1 MNLKAPQPMELARKY
16 LRQCPP
22 AISHQ
27 GGHKAAFR
35 VAVALVRRFGLNEA
49 NALTLMLEWNR
60 TCQPPWSESEL
71 RHKITSAL
79 HSAPKASSV
88 CSSPRAKGA
97 RIVRPRQP
105 EPKFEPETLARIAAK
120 LPAAD
125 FEFLK
130 SRSPICPETQTPAT
144 FLNHLYRP
152 GEKVLVFDVFESQGR
167 HVCHWSEPPYDTGC
181 LNHLKTGCLKGVWF
195 MSNPVDGKFHPNPRQ
210 GNKLSR
216 RSEESVT
223 SWRYLLVESD
233 KAEPIP
239 WVAALM
245 QLPLRIAAIYSSGRR
260 SIHALIR
267 LDATSKADLDAKAAK
282 LKPMLIAL
290 GADRQGMK
298 AVQLTRLPGCYR
310 DQTGPAVRKMPL
322 VRKRLVD
329 EPLEYDGAGNPI
341 WTPKPEPPPPPNPWT
356 GGKLQEL
363 FYLNPEPDMTPICQK
378 PTRAEIYQNWLTDV
392 RRKLGENCL

>member
-1 MNLKAPQPMELARKY
+1 MKLKAPSQMDMARKY
-16 LRQCPP
+16 VLGCPP

-27 GGHKAAFR
+27 DGHKATFR

-49 NALTLMLEWNR
+49 DALALMLEWNR
-60 TCQPPWSESEL
+60 TCQPPWDESDL
-71 RHKITSAL
+71 RHKVTSAL
-79 HSAPKASSV
+79 HSSV
-88 CSSPRAKGA
+88 KTGSVSSSPRAKGA
-97 RIVRPRQP
+97 RIIKSRRA

-130 SRSPICPETQTPAT
+130 ARSPICPETQTPAT
-144 FLNHLYRP
+144 FLNHLYGP
-152 GEKVLVFDVFESQGR
+152 GEKVVVFDVYKSQGR

-181 LNHLKTGCLKGVWF
+181 LDHLRTGCLNGVWF
-195 MSNPVDGKFHPNPRQ
+195 LSNPVDGEFHPNPRQ
-210 GNKLSR
+210 GNKMSR

-233 KAEPIP
+233 KAEAIP
-239 WVAALM
+239 WVAALV

-267 LDATSKADLDAKAAK
+267 LDAASKADLDAKAAK
-282 LKPMLIAL
+282 IKPMLIAL
-290 GADRQGMK
+290 GADPKGMR

-310 DQTGPAVRKMPL
+310 DQVGPAVRKMPI

-329 EPLEYDGAGNPI
+329 EPLEYDAAGNPI
-341 WTPKPEPPPPPNPWT
+341 WTPKTESSPPPNRWT

-363 FYLNPEPDMTPICQK
+363 YYLNPEPDLTPICQK
-378 PTRAEIYQNWLTDV
+378 PTRDEIYQKWLADV
-392 RRKLGENCL
+392 RRPNGEICV

>member
-1 MNLKAPQPMELARKY
+1 MKLKAPQPVELARKY
-16 LRQCPP
+16 VHQCDP
-22 AISHQ
+22 AISGQ
-27 GGHKAAFR
+27 GGHKATFR
-35 VAVALVRRFGLNEA
+35 VAVALVRRFGLDEA
-49 NALTLMLEWNR
+49 EAMSLMLEWNR
-60 TCQPPWSESEL
+60 TCQPPWSEAEL
-71 RHKITSAL
+71 RHKIASAL
-79 HSAPKASSV
+79 NSAAKPGQV

-97 RIVRPRQP
+97 RIIKPRRP
-105 EPKFEPETLARIAAK
+105 EPEFEPETLARIAAK

-130 SRSPICPETQTPAT
+130 ARSPICPETQTPAT

-152 GEKVLVFDVFESQGR
+152 GEKVIVFDVYESQGR
-167 HVCHWSEPPYDTGC
+167 HVCDWSEPPYDAGCLDHLRTGC
-181 LNHLKTGCLKGVWF
+181 LNGVWF

-210 GNKLSR
+210 GNKMSR

-239 WVAALM
+239 WVAALV

-267 LDATSKADLDAKAAK
+267 MDATSKADLDAKAAK

-290 GADRQGMK
+290 GADPKGMK

-310 DQTGPAVRKMPL
+310 DQVGPAVRKMPI

-329 EPLEYDGAGNPI
+329 EPLEFDAAGDPI
-341 WTPKPEPPPPPNPWT
+341 WTPKPEPPPPPNLWT

-363 FYLNPEPDMTPICQK
+363 FYLNPEPDLTPICQK
-378 PTRAEIYQNWLTDV
+378 PTRAEIHQNWLANV
-392 RRKLGENCL
+392 RRNQGGICL

>member
-1 MNLKAPQPMELARKY
+1 MNLKAPQPIDMARKY

-22 AISHQ
+22 AISGQ
-27 GGHKAAFR
+27 GGHTATFR
-35 VAVALVRRFGLNEA
+35 VVVALVRRFGLNEA
-49 NALTLMLEWNR
+49 DTLMLLLEWNR
-60 TCQPPWSESEL
+60 TCLPPWNESDL

-79 HSAPKASSV
+79 NTTPKAGSV
-88 CSSPRAKGA
+88 SSSPRAKGA
-97 RIVRPRQP
+97 RIVKSRKA

-125 FEFLK
+125 YEFLK
-130 SRSPICPETQTPAT
+130 ARSPICPETQTPAT
-144 FLNHLYRP
+144 FLNHLYRS
-152 GEKVLVFDVFESQGR
+152 GEKVLVFDVYKSQGR

-181 LNHLKTGCLKGVWF
+181 LDHLRTGCLKGVWF
-195 MSNPVDGKFHPNPRQ
+195 LSNPVDGEFHPNPRQ

-233 KAEPIP
+233 QAEPLP
-239 WVAALM
+239 WLAAVV

-260 SIHALIR
+260 SIHVLIR
-267 LDATSKADLDAKAAK
+267 LDATSKVDLDARAAK

-290 GADRQGMK
+290 GADPKGMK

-310 DQTGPAVRKMPL
+310 DQVGPAVKKMPIA
-322 VRKRLVD
+322 RKRLVD
-329 EPLEYDGAGNPI
+329 EPLEFDAAGNPI

-363 FYLNPEPDMTPICQK
+363 FYLNPEPDLTPICQK